1 MCVSAACDSLVLG
14 VAFASPSLR
23 PALVQQLRRLEM
35 LASFEETDELKPSTP
50 PGEVSDYSRE
60 DDEPPRQ
67 RALLGC
73 SRPLAYPLRC
83 SSGLSQVDE
92 DSEDDED
99 SRIMNAIQHP
109 RWFDAIFTLSSVQ
122 VKIHGL
128 VTPLGRQLNGCLGT
142 IVRVDTAAKR
152 YVVKVDNFGLKS
164 IKPENLELIIEP
176 LNRANSRG

>member
-1 MCVSAACDSLVLG
+1 MQLVRLVLG

-35 LASFEETDELKPSTP
+35 LALLEEIDELKPPTP

-60 DDEPPRQ
+60 DDEPP
-67 RALLGC
+67 GC
-73 SRPLAYPLRC
+73 WRPYPLGC
-83 SSGLSQVDE
+83 SSGLSRAYE

-99 SRIMNAIQHP
+99 SRAMGAIQHP
-109 RWFDAIFTLSSVQ
+109 RWPGLEMLMTLAGVQ
-122 VKIHGL
+122 VEIHGL

-164 IKPENLELIIEP
+164 IKPEDLELIIEP